1 MEASPWRPLAARPG
15 WSHRRQEPGSVPAI
29 VFDHVVEFND
39 VLPLFVLLAALEGL
53 FIFPAQSGLAVFA
66 VDVSDSMEARQ
77 QHPLLGWPAAH
88 VHHRVEEVGTPLAAL
103 KGLGDEVVVVGQVS
117 TAVGTAI
124 PPVTIIQ
131 VGLKRLGL

>member
-1 MEASPWRPLAARPG
+1 MAPLAARPG
-15 WSHRRQEPGSVPAI
+15 WCHMRQEQGSVPAV

-39 VLPLFVLLAALEGL
+39 VLPLFVLLAALKGL
-53 FIFPAQSGLAVFA
+53 LIFPAQSGLAVLA
-66 VDVSDSMEARQ
+66 VDISDSMETCQ

-88 VHHRVEEVGTPLAAL
+88 IHHRIEEVGTPLTAL
-103 KGLGDEVVVVGQVS
+103 EGLGDEVVVVGQVS
-117 TAVGTAI
+117 AAVGTAI

>member
-1 MEASPWRPLAARPG
+1 MW
-15 WSHRRQEPGSVPAI
+15 QEQRSVPAV
-29 VFDHVVEFND
+29 VFDHVVELND

-53 FIFPAQSGLAVFA
+53 FIFPAQSGLAVLA
-66 VDVSDSMEARQ
+66 VDVSDSMEACQ
-77 QHPLLGWPAAH
+77 QHPFLGWPAAH
-88 VHHRVEEVGTPLAAL
+88 VHHRVEEVGTPLASL
-103 KGLGDEVVVVGQVS
+103 ERLRDEVVVVGQVS

>member
-1 MEASPWRPLAARPG
+1 MAPPGGQAGLEPHAARA
-15 WSHRRQEPGSVPAI
+15 RGSVPAV
-29 VFDHVVEFND
+29 VFDHVVKFND

-53 FIFPAQSGLAVFA
+53 FIFPAQSGLAVLA
-66 VDVSDSMEARQ
+66 VDVSNSMKACQ

-88 VHHRVEEVGTPLAAL
+88 VHHRIEEVGTPLTAL
-103 KGLGDEVVVVGQVS
+103 EGLGDEVVVVGQVS
-117 TAVGTAI
+117 AAVGTAI